1 MRIALIRKKTV
12 KRLLVFLVLLILFST
27 FGYLYLIGILQ
38 LNNPSKKK
46 YPVRGVDVSHYQG
59 DIDWDT
65 LAGQGIDFAF
75 IKATEGS
82 SHVDKNFAKNWEKAS
97 QADIVIGAYHFFS
110 LESSGLTQ
118 AENFIKTVPKAQG
131 TLPPAVDVE
140 LYGAFSKNPPDAATV
155 RLELERFIN
164 AIEAHYGKK
173 VVIYTTQT
181 VYRLYIENYFQDNPL
196 WIRNVYSRP
205 ILSDDREWTFWQYSD
220 RGRLNGYDGVER
232 FIDLNVFN
240 GTREEFAY
248 FCR

>member
-12 KRLLVFLVLLILFST
+12 KRLLVFLALLIVFST
-27 FGYLYLIGILQ
+27 FGYMYFNGILR
-38 LNNPSKKK
+38 LSNPSKKK

-65 LAGQGIDFAF
+65 LANQGIDFAF

-82 SHVDKNFAKNWEKAS
+82 SHVDKNFAINWEKAS

-110 LESSGLTQ
+110 FESSGLTQ
-118 AENFIKTVPKAQG
+118 AENFIKTVPSVQG

-140 LYGAFSKNPPDAATV
+140 FYGAFSKNPPDAATV
-155 RLELERFIN
+155 RLELEKFIN
-164 AIEAHYGKK
+164 AVEAHYGKK

-181 VYRLYIENYFQDNPL
+181 VYSLYIENYFQDNPL